1 MESEVPVMG
10 TRRRLTPEC
19 RRDVASLVLDT
30 GSTNRVCGDGGFAP
44 LEALPRRVAGVSRL
58 SWCNSP
64 RLAAPST
71 WGELDRASLMVH
83 FPRLLAVSSESRSRP
98 GSPALSGPLGVRR
111 YFGDGGFAPL
121 EALPRRVA
129 GVSRL

>member
-1 MESEVPVMG
+1 MG

-58 SWCNSP
+58 
-64 RLAAPST
+64 
-71 WGELDRASLMVH
+71 
-83 FPRLLAVSSESRSRP
+83 
-98 GSPALSGPLGVRR
+98 
-111 YFGDGGFAPL
+111 
-121 EALPRRVA
+121 
-129 GVSRL
+129 